1 MANLRTDLLGGEL
14 SEDELA
20 IVDVYERLKALC
32 ARDLPPVA
40 AANLEHALAA
50 VYNAVNG
57 LGLIHEHLVDDD
69 APTV

>member
-1 MANLRTDLLGGEL
+1 MFEDLSQGEREL
-14 SEDELA
+14 VELA

-69 APTV
+69 APSV

>member
-1 MANLRTDLLGGEL
+1 MHRDLLGGEL
-14 SEDELA
+14 TEDEQA
-20 IVDVYERLKALC
+20 IADVYERLKALC

-40 AANLEHALAA
+40 AANLQHALAA

-69 APTV
+69 SPSV

>member
-1 MANLRTDLLGGEL
+1 MADPRTDLLGGDL

-57 LGLIHEHLVDDD
+57 LGLIHEHLVDEDS
-69 APTV
+69 PSP